1 MSWSDVRLLVF
12 DLDGTLVD
20 SVGDLAR
27 AVNDALAR
35 LAPGA
40 ETLPLESV
48 RAFIGNGA
56 RKLMTRSLD
65 AARIEIDVEATLPTF
80 LDCYRARMLET
91 TRLYPGVTEALERLS
106 DRPLAVLTNKPG
118 EMSRTILEA
127 LGVAGH
133 FFRILGGGDGL
144 AIKPDPAGL
153 RVLMAEAGARAE
165 QTAIVGDSAIDVD
178 TGRAAGARTVGVTYG
193 FAPESLRAAPPD
205 LLVDDLRH
213 LAQLIRPLPDAAVL
227 P

>member
-1 MSWSDVRLLVF
+1 MSWSDVRLVVF

-48 RAFIGNGA
+48 RTFIGNGA

-127 LGVAGH
+127 LGVAAC

-153 RVLMAEAGARAE
+153 RVLMAEAGALAE
-165 QTAIVGDSAIDVD
+165 QTAMVGDSAIDVD

-205 LLVDDLRH
+205 LLVDDLRR

-227 P
+227 G